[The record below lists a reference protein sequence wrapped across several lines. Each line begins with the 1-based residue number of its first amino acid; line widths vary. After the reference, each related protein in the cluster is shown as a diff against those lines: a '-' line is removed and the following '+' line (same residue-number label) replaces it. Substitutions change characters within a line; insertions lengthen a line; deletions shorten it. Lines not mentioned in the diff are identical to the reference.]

1 MDQPN
6 IILVSKDKVKQV
18 KSAILLAFS
27 SGPFIRWLFPNPNDY
42 VEKFSIWIDEFI
54 SIGMPAEGVYADEGV
69 SGSAIWLPPG
79 INLDEGVLGSTFTA
93 IPKDRVET
101 ALKLFDIFS
110 TFHPREN
117 HWYLAFLGVDPL
129 NHGRGLGS
137 NILKKNLERIDKEG
151 VVAYLESSN
160 PKNISLYERHGFEI
174 MGKVQEGDSPPIHPM
189 IRQPQ

>member
-6 IILVSKDKVKQV
+6 ILLVSKDKVKQV

-27 SGPFIRWLFPNPNDY
+27 SDPFIRWLFPNPNDY

-93 IPKDRVET
+93 IPTDRVET
-101 ALKLFDIFS
+101 ALKLFDIFG
-110 TFHPREN
+110 TF
-117 HWYLAFLGVDPL
+117 LIF
-129 NHGRGLGS
+129 
-137 NILKKNLERIDKEG
+137 
-151 VVAYLESSN
+151 
-160 PKNISLYERHGFEI
+160 GFV
-174 MGKVQEGDSPPIHPM
+174 MFFGFS
-189 IRQPQ
+189 

>member
-27 SGPFIRWLFPNPNDY
+27 SDPFIRWLFPNPNDY

-79 INLDEGVLGSTFTA
+79 INLDGGVLGSTFTA
-93 IPKDRVET
+93 IPTDRVET
-101 ALKLFDIFS
+101 ALKLFDIFG
-110 TFHPREN
+110 TFHPIED
-117 HWYLAFLGVDPL
+117 HWYLSFLGVDPL

>member
-27 SGPFIRWLFPNPNDY
+27 SDPFIRWLFPNPNDY

-79 INLDEGVLGSTFTA
+79 INLDGDVLGSTFTA
-93 IPKDRVET
+93 IPTDRVET
-101 ALKLFDIFS
+101 ALKLFDIFG
-110 TFHPREN
+110 TFHPRED
-117 HWYLAFLGVDPL
+117 HWYLSFLGVDPL

>member
-6 IILVSKDKVKQV
+6 IILVSRDKVKQV

-27 SGPFIRWLFPNPNDY
+27 SDPFIRWLFPNPNDY

-79 INLDEGVLGSTFTA
+79 INLDGGVLGSTFTA
-93 IPKDRVET
+93 IPTDRVET
-101 ALKLFDIFS
+101 ALKLFDIFGN
-110 TFHPREN
+110 FHPRED
-117 HWYLAFLGVDPL
+117 HWYLSFLGVDPL

>member
-27 SGPFIRWLFPNPNDY
+27 SDPFIRWLFPNPNDY

-79 INLDEGVLGSTFTA
+79 INLDGDVLGSTFTA
-93 IPKDRVET
+93 IPTDRVET
-101 ALKLFDIFS
+101 ALKLFDIFG
-110 TFHPREN
+110 TFHPRED